1 MWIQGRN
8 GAVRMAVVLAALVA
22 VFAWRA
28 ECFAQPFHAP
38 DALLADAELNDVFF
52 LDPDR
57 GWAVGDRGVIWYT
70 DDGGRHWRLQGSP
83 VPCRLESVWFVDD
96 RRGWIVGGWTHP
108 YTHRTTGV
116 VLRTSDGGQRW
127 EALPRLSLPALKSV
141 KFFDLRNGW
150 ALGGASALY
159 PAGVFR
165 TEDGGLS
172 WSSVAA
178 SGTAGWLSGDF
189 SDAQGGVVVGRH
201 PTVAQVRQRGAVTA
215 DAPPT
220 GPRTARCVRLD
231 TPSGTPSA
239 APISTAPAS
248 GWLVGDGGLVLRTGD
263 GGRSWSLPAARLP
276 GGMAEYFDFHCVS
289 VSGARCW
296 IAGTPGTRVLHSA
309 DGGQSWQ
316 VFDTGQ
322 PLPLRAIT
330 FLDDYRG
337 WAVGAMGTILAT
349 RDSGRTW
356 QIQRRGGE
364 RAAWLCLTSQAD
376 GIPLELVVSLSGNE
390 GFLGAVEVLN
400 SMPGAGDGSPA
411 SHAEDRLREAV
422 SILGG
427 SQASLAWGFPL
438 PLAERNAPLA
448 EIGAAWDRLHGSPA
462 QGRLHEYLV
471 RRIRQWRPDVIV
483 TEPISPRGEN
493 ELAQL
498 INQAVLAAV
507 EAAANPLA
515 EPDQS
520 LVTGLKPWPVTKV
533 FSFEGP
539 EQTGTQNL
547 TTAELAPR
555 MGQSLAD
562 QATLGRQL
570 LDPQHRWP
578 ARTLGFRLLLSRLPT
593 EVSRQDFFSGIPMP
607 PGSPARRQLHAPPPK
622 DMRTISRLI
631 QQRRNIEQLLRYTS
645 ASSRHGATWLG
656 QIEDLIRDLDA
667 QAGAQVLFELAQSLQ
682 RAGQLDLVAD
692 VYDYLLRRFPADPLC
707 EAAVIWLVQFSAS
720 SEARWAFERPGMVA
734 GAEVP
739 RAVSPAGAPAGA
751 VPAGVVPAGYP
762 ADSANNPPSGL
773 PEMAELASAVV
784 ESGPRD
790 RTRQAAAYVQWVRDR
805 FPPLFV
811 DPSVRFPLLAAQRT
825 TLAPGERDGYLN
837 SLVANRLSDAW
848 WACAKSELWF
858 ESPTRVAP
866 KPVAI
871 CARSSEPPRLDGRL
885 DDPAWT
891 DSLPL
896 SLVSDRGDD
905 ARWPAAVLL
914 ACDDEFLYVAANC
927 RKVPSLA
934 YATSSGPRPR
944 DPDLGQRD
952 RVEVMIDVDR
962 DYATYYRLVIDHRG
976 WVRDEC
982 LGSDAWNPQWY
993 VAAAE
998 DDASWTVECAI
1009 PWRELVETPPNKQ
1022 QYWAIGLQRI
1032 APGGGFQ
1039 SWNQPAEPTVRPEGF
1054 GLLKFP

>member
-1 MWIQGRN
+1 MEAEMLIQGRN
-8 GAVRMAVVLAALVA
+8 RAFEVLVVLASMAAMFGSPA
-22 VFAWRA
+22 VSL
-28 ECFAQPFHAP
+28 AQPFHAP
-38 DALLADAELNDVFF
+38 DAMLADAELNDVFF

-57 GWAVGDRGVIWYT
+57 GWVVGDRGVIWVT

-127 EALPRLSLPALKSV
+127 EALPRLSLPALKGV

-150 ALGGASALY
+150 ALGNASALY

-178 SGTAGWLSGDF
+178 AGNAGWLSGDF
-189 SDAQGGVVVGRH
+189 PDAQGGVVAGRQ
-201 PTVAQVRQRGAVTA
+201 PTAAQVRQRGAVIA
-215 DAPPT
+215 DSPPP
-220 GPRTARCVRLD
+220 GLRAARCVRL
-231 TPSGTPSA
+231 GTPSA
-239 APISTAPAS
+239 GPPASPVAAGAAS

-263 GGRSWSLPAARLP
+263 GGRSWAPPAARLP
-276 GGMAEYFDFHCVS
+276 GGMAEYFDFHSVA
-289 VSGARCW
+289 VSGERCW

-309 DGGQSWQ
+309 DGGRNWQ

-322 PLPLRAIT
+322 PLPLRALT
-330 FLDDYRG
+330 FLDEHRG

-349 RDSGRTW
+349 RDGGRTW
-356 QIQRRGGE
+356 QTQRRGGE
-364 RAAWLCLTSQAD
+364 RAAWLCLASQAD
-376 GIPLELVVSLSGNE
+376 SVPLELVVSLSGNE

-400 SMPGAGDGSPA
+400 STPGAGDGSQA
-411 SHAEDRLREAV
+411 AHAEDRLREAV

-427 SQASLAWGFPL
+427 SQANLAWGFPL
-438 PLAERNAPLA
+438 PLAGRNTPLA
-448 EIGAAWDRLHGSPA
+448 EIGAGWDRLHGSPA
-462 QGRLHEYLV
+462 HAKFHEYLV
-471 RRIRQWRPDVIV
+471 RKIRQWRPEVIV

-498 INQAVLAAV
+498 INQTVLAAV
-507 EAAANPLA
+507 EAAADPLA

-520 LVTGLKPWPVTKV
+520 LVTGLKPWPVKKV

-539 EQTGTQNL
+539 EQPGTQNL
-547 TTAELAPR
+547 TTAQLAPR

-570 LDPQHRWP
+570 LDVHHQWP
-578 ARTLGFRLLLSRLPT
+578 ARTLGFRLLQSRLPA
-593 EVSRQDFFSGIPMP
+593 ELSRQDFFSGIPMQ

-645 ASSRHGATWLG
+645 TSSQREATWLG
-656 QIEDLIRDLDA
+656 QVEDLIRDLDA
-667 QAGAQVLFELAQSLQ
+667 QSGAQVLFELAQSLQ
-682 RAGQLDLVAD
+682 RSGQLNLAAD
-692 VYDYLLRRFPADPLC
+692 VYDFLLRRFPADPLC
-707 EAAVIWLVQFSAS
+707 EAAAIWLVQFSAS

-734 GAEVP
+734 SA
-739 RAVSPAGAPAGA
+739 A
-751 VPAGVVPAGYP
+751 VPPAAGPAVALPSGVVPAGYP
-762 ADSANNPPSGL
+762 AENPTAPPAGL
-773 PEMAELASAVV
+773 PEGAELALSVV
-784 ESGPRD
+784 ESGARD
-790 RTRQAAAYVQWVRDR
+790 RTRQSVAYAQWIRDR

-811 DPSVRFPLLAAQRT
+811 DPAVRFPLLAAQRT
-825 TLAPGERDGYLN
+825 TRAAGESDGYLN
-837 SLVANRLSDAW
+837 SLVASRAPDAW

-871 CARSSEPPRLDGRL
+871 CARTSQPPRLDGRL
-885 DDPAWT
+885 DDPAWAAGI
-891 DSLPL
+891 PL
-896 SLVSDRGDD
+896 SLVSDQGDD

-914 ACDDEFLYVAANC
+914 ACDDEFLYVAASC
-927 RKVPSLA
+927 RKVPSAA
-934 YATSSGPRPR
+934 YPASSGPRPR
-944 DPDLGQRD
+944 DPDLSQRD
-952 RVEVMIDVDR
+952 RIEVLIDVDR

-998 DDASWTVECAI
+998 DDGSWTVECAI
-1009 PWRELVETPPNKQ
+1009 AWRELVETPPDRQ

-1039 SWNQPAEPTVRPEGF
+1039 SWNQPATPTVRPEGF
-1054 GLLKFP
+1054 GLLKFQ